1 MEEAIQILT
10 AQKIHKLLTL
20 CRIGDHSDKLIKQHI
35 LSISNFSKYLVA
47 VRSRRC
53 ANIYSYL

>member
-10 AQKIHKLLTL
+10 AQKIRELLTL
-20 CRIGDHSDKLIKQHI
+20 CGIGDRSDEPIKQHI
-35 LSISNFSKYLVA
+35 LGISNFGEYSVA

-53 ANIYSYL
+53 ADTHSCP